1 MGRILILE
9 PQPEIRDLVAH
20 VVTRL
25 GHVALTQVADQYDD
39 IDAIVLEPESL
50 HGLAVAH
57 QLHARFP
64 ELPIVCESIAPPGPK
79 TSDLNPAAYLL
90 KPFGLDELELV
101 LMSALAAASVDAV

>member
-1 MGRILILE
+1 MARILILE
-9 PQPEIRDLVAH
+9 PQPEIRELVAH

-25 GHVALTQVADQYDD
+25 GHVALTQPPDHDD

-50 HGLAVAH
+50 HGLALAH

-64 ELPIVCESIAPPGPK
+64 ELPIVCESIAPPGPR

-90 KPFGLDELELV
+90 KPFGLDELERVLV
-101 LMSALAAASVDAV
+101 DALAAASSDAA